1 MAVYRV
7 LSPVQWDGM
16 NYAPGATV
24 NMPPETAAQAL
35 DLGVLAEEPAA
46 AAAAAAAAAEAVEPQ
61 TAPRGKKG

>member
-7 LSPVQWDGM
+7 LSPLQWDGM
-16 NYAPGATV
+16 NYAPGETV

-35 DLGVLAEEPAA
+35 ELGVLAEEPAEPA
-46 AAAAAAAAAEAVEPQ
+46 EPAEAVEPQ

>member
-7 LSPVQWDGM
+7 LSPLRWDGM
-16 NYAPGATV
+16 NYDPGETV

-35 DLGVLAEEPAA
+35 DLGVLAEEPAEEP
-46 AAAAAAAAAEAVEPQ
+46 AEIQ